1 MAVRALPLRVP
12 FAGPLSGGLVRA
24 LDLPDR
30 ARKGLPPGLLVELS
44 RGPGA
49 AATTAAVQIVLA
61 SQRAGDPAAWIQPEG
76 GTLYPPDLAAAGVD
90 LDGLIVV
97 HVPPRAGRA
106 GLPKAAELLLRSG
119 AFGAIVVDVEGQAP
133 PRGGAWLG
141 RLGSLAREHACRC
154 VFLTAPSEGSLGPL
168 ISLRL
173 RAARRRVRPGRFVL
187 ETEVLK
193 DKSGAHPT
201 LPGPALHLGPAGLP

>member
-1 MAVRALPLRVP
+1 MLPLP
-12 FAGPLSGGLVRA
+12 TGLVRA
-24 LDLPDR
+24 LDLPEP

-44 RGPGA
+44 RAPGA
-49 AATTAAVQIVLA
+49 AATTAAVQIVLE

-76 GTLYPPDLAAAGVD
+76 GALFPPDLAAAGVD
-90 LDGLIVV
+90 LEALLVV

-119 AFGAIVVDVEGQAP
+119 SFGAVVVDVEGQAP

-154 VFLTAPSEGSLGPL
+154 VFLTAPAEGSLGPL

-187 ETEVLK
+187 DTDVLK
-193 DKSGAHPT
+193 DKSGARPS
-201 LPGPALHLGPAGLP
+201 LPGPHLCAGPAGMP